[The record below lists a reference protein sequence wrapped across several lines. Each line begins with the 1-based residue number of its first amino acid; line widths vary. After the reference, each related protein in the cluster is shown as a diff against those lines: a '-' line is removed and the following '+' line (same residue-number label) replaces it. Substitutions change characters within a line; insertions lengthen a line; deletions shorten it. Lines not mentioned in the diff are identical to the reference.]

1 MNEENKEYE
10 LEPLVEILKYSQV
23 NEGDVLILRCEPGK
37 ENEEISKMHSK
48 LKSLLIEKN
57 LRILAVNPDQ
67 KMESLFL
74 TIESV
79 KNFQESMMEEQGS
92 NT

>member
-1 MNEENKEYE
+1 MNQENKEYE

-23 NEGDVLILRCEPGK
+23 NKGDIVILRCEAGK
-37 ENEEISKMHSK
+37 ENEEILKMHSK
-48 LKSLLIEKN
+48 LKSLLIEKD

-74 TIESV
+74 AIESV
-79 KNFQESMMEEQGS
+79 KSFQESMFEEQS
-92 NT
+92 ANT